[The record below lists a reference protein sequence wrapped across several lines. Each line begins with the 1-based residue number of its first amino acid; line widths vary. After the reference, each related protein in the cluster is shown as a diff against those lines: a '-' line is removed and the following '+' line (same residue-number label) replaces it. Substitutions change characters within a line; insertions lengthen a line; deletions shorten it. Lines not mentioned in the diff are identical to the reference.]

1 LRHSSIVLQERMTL
15 LRGFRRGL
23 SSTDRSVLHL
33 AQQPAVAIQAIRHD
47 ALNRLEPVVIS
58 L

>member
-1 LRHSSIVLQERMTL
+1 MTL
-15 LRGFRRGL
+15 LRGFRRGP